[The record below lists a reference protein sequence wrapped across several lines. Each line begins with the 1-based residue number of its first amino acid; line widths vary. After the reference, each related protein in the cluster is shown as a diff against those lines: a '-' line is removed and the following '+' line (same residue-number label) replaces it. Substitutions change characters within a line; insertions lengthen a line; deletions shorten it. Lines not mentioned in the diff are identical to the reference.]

1 MAKRPTQFEIPGTEE
16 TDVDQAMKD
25 RLWAYLDAKDAQ
37 RRASGDTKLKLTVL
51 FAAMSEAGLERV
63 PYVDPMSGKRRYF
76 VADKTP
82 KPKTTKEPRV
92 KRAKD
97 ERKAE
102 KRAEKKQRDAEESVE
117 HRKVSR
123 ASVEKEIG
131 PLDPFEATRAA
142 MEGAG
147 L

>member
-1 MAKRPTQFEIPGTEE
+1 MARPTQFEIPGTEQ

-25 RLWAYLDAKDAQ
+25 RLWSYLDAKDAQ

-51 FAAMSEAGLERV
+51 FAAMTEAGIERV
-63 PYVDPMSGKRRYF
+63 PYIDPSTGKRRFF

-97 ERKAE
+97 ERRAE
-102 KRAEKKQRDAEESVE
+102 KKAEKKQRDAEESVE

-123 ASVEKEIG
+123 ASVEAEIG
-131 PLDPFEATRAA
+131 PLDPFASVRDA
-142 MEGAG
+142 MGSTV